1 MKYRHTIT
9 FVTEINEDN
18 MSDFMLTNWRNHSEK
33 ARYNLIKDCNR
44 EMIKDMLR
52 EANKNGSWAILKVV
66 DNG

>member
-18 MSDFMLTNWRNHSEK
+18 MSDFMLTNWRGYSEK
-33 ARYNLIKDCNR
+33 AKYNIIKDCNQR
-44 EMIKDMLR
+44 MIKDMLR